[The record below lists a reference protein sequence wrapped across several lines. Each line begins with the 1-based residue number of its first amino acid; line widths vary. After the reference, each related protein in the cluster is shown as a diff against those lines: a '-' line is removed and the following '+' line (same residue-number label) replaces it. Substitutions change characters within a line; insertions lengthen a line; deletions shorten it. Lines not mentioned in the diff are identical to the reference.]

1 MTTLPDQRVLY
12 PSFDDLFHHPLVVP
26 LRHSLD
32 RDVVAQLIRRAI
44 RSRTVPPDGKEAAID
59 RLAAL
64 VCDEAQRII
73 DAPAAY
79 LNATGIIVHTQWGNA
94 PLCRAAAA
102 ALERAS
108 GASPTGG
115 VEPRSA
121 GCERLLCALTGA
133 PAAMVTT
140 QSAASLTLIAAALAP
155 GRDILVAARDLI
167 EISAGVRIQDLLAAG
182 GARVVPVGSANIVR
196 CSDYERA
203 VTPGTALI
211 LKSAHSNY
219 TSHGHVGDVP
229 TPMLAE
235 LAHAHDLPFVYN
247 LGGSSLVPL
256 SARGLPDTPT
266 LGGALRAGADLV
278 LASADKLIGGPQA
291 GLIAGDTALIDQLSQ
306 LPLARACRAGKLTL
320 AALEATLRV
329 YATGRA
335 WEEIPTLRLL
345 AAPAVDLCARAK
357 ALEDV
362 LSREVPDLDVT
373 IGHDTIACGGS
384 VLPSAQFPTWI
395 VSFASPGMSTS
406 HFARELLQTGLV
418 TRQHAGRIVVDL
430 RSVLP
435 EDDGRVAALVS
446 AAWRRVTTSVAAS
459 LNGASHEPK

>member
-1 MTTLPDQRVLY
+1 MTTLPDSRALC

-32 RDVVAQLIRRAI
+32 RGIVANLIRGAI
-44 RSRTVPPDGKEAAID
+44 RSRPVQPDSREAAID

-73 DAPAAY
+73 ESPATY

-115 VEPRSA
+115 LEPRSA

-182 GARVVPVGSANIVR
+182 GARVVAVGSANIVR

-219 TSHGHVGDVP
+219 TSHGHVADVP

-235 LAHAHDLPFVYN
+235 LAHAHDLPFVHN
-247 LGGSSLVPL
+247 LGGGSLVPL
-256 SARGLPDTPT
+256 LMTP
-266 LGGALRAGADLV
+266 R
-278 LASADKLIGGPQA
+278 
-291 GLIAGDTALIDQLSQ
+291 
-306 LPLARACRAGKLTL
+306 
-320 AALEATLRV
+320 
-329 YATGRA
+329 
-335 WEEIPTLRLL
+335 
-345 AAPAVDLCARAK
+345 
-357 ALEDV
+357 
-362 LSREVPDLDVT
+362 
-373 IGHDTIACGGS
+373 
-384 VLPSAQFPTWI
+384 PSSI
-395 VSFASPGMSTS
+395 
-406 HFARELLQTGLV
+406 
-418 TRQHAGRIVVDL
+418 
-430 RSVLP
+430 
-435 EDDGRVAALVS
+435 
-446 AAWRRVTTSVAAS
+446 
-459 LNGASHEPK
+459 